1 MRKTC
6 RSPVP
11 ASPAFEALAQGAQF
25 RDRVV
30 VRVTA
35 SPEATFRALQEVA
48 LKDIK
53 LAWLLGEVRYLPSR
67 LFGRFVPRIS
77 PDRPFLSIIKEGG
90 TLVLIDDTPH
100 EVITGSAGQLHRV
113 VDQAAVKFKSREE
126 FDGFKDPD
134 YEKLFMSFRI
144 APTGQSGENWLVLEH
159 ATLALSPLAERKFRK
174 YWRIIKP
181 TGAFVSREL
190 LLAIGKKAEQ
200 SMTEVVHLPSV
211 PRRSSAM
218 KSILIRSVRAD
229 RHERLSSLP
238 GDDLIADSIGSLTHG
253 ITIQR
258 APHDVWR
265 WLIQMGAGR
274 AGWYSY
280 DFIDNDGQRSAE
292 KILSQF
298 QHIEVGD
305 VMPAL
310 PGVTEGFTVIRYEPE
325 RYLLIGWRLPDGTY
339 HMTWAFVLEEREQGS
354 TRLLVR
360 ARGGRAHRFYGLPLW
375 MARLL
380 LPPGHFIMQRKQL
393 IGIARRAEAAS
404 TRAA

>member
-6 RSPVP
+6 RLPVP

-35 SPEATFRALQEVA
+35 SPEATFRALQEVT
-48 LKDIK
+48 LTDIK
-53 LAWLLGEVRYLPSR
+53 LAWLLGEIRYLPSR
-67 LFGRFVPRIS
+67 VFRRSLAGTDPG
-77 PDRPFLSIIKEGG
+77 RPFLSIVKEGG
-90 TLVLIDDTPH
+90 TLVLSDDTPH
-100 EVITGSAGQLHRV
+100 ELITGSAGQLHRV

-126 FDGFKDPD
+126 FDAFKDPD

-144 APTGQSGENWLVLEH
+144 APTGQSGEYWLVLEH
-159 ATLALSPLAERKFRK
+159 ATRALSPLAERKFRK

-190 LLAIGKKAEQ
+190 LRAIGRRAEQ
-200 SMTEVVHLPSV
+200 SMTEVVHV
-211 PRRSSAM
+211 PPVSRRSKTM

-229 RHERLSSLP
+229 RHERHCSLP
-238 GDDLIADSIGSLTHG
+238 GDDLIGDSIGSLTHG

-258 APHDVWR
+258 PPHEVWK

-280 DFIDNDGQRSAE
+280 DFIDNGGQRSGE

-298 QHIEVGD
+298 QHVEVGD

-360 ARGGRAHRFYGLPLW
+360 ARGGRAHRFYGLPWW

-393 IGIARRAEAAS
+393 VGIARRAEAAS